1 MKKFLF
7 LLIAISSLCACTT
20 PEEDAQIRLFWL
32 EQIMQLMPKQERPAL
47 PPQPL
52 PVIPDEETLPVQEE
66 PSIPEEIAVEPQAPA
81 AQPNADL
88 ASKKPTTARHS
99 QTQFIETTL
108 EDSRVNK
115 LKSNASLKDRQAMQR
130 AIERVKQANQQALQ
144 DIGIMFDG
152 DTQAQAFVIVSK
164 SEKVLTRTA
173 NTSNNYQNY
182 LNAQRKILQEQDQ
195 QLNQLMRQ
203 NAYKLRR
210 IRG

>member
-66 PSIPEEIAVEPQAPA
+66 PSIPEEIAVEPQAPV

-99 QTQFIETTL
+99 QTQFIEITL

-152 DTQAQAFVIVSK
+152 DTQAQAFVSVSK
-164 SEKVLTRTA
+164 TKKILTRTA

-203 NAYKLRR
+203 NAYKLRH